1 MAFVQGTFEGRRPA
15 MPQKSQSASVASG
28 VEGLRTT
35 NVPIV
40 DEVYILLYRCVY
52 LVCIDVYI
60 YIFFFSS
67 VVEKGRDS
75 ILCITTLQTIKIIID
90 DCTMYT
96 CFLYIIAIT
105 AFFRG

>member
-60 YIFFFSS
+60 YIFFFFSS
-67 VVEKGRDS
+67 GKRQRFDS
-75 ILCITTLQTIKIIID
+75 
-90 DCTMYT
+90 MYYNST
-96 CFLYIIAIT
+96 DYKDYH
-105 AFFRG
+105 